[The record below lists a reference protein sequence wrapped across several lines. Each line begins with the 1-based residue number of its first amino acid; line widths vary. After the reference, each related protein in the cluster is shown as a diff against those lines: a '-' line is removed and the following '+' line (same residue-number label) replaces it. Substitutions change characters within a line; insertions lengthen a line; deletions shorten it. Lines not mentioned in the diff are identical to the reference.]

1 MFDITGKEI
10 TYTLYGI
17 VMHSGTL
24 SGGHYTFLR
33 VLGKNRY
40 VKYNDSVVE
49 EINNQN
55 KHCKNHLQNDN
66 IMIAKNQKEYGHR
79 KRIKP

>member
-1 MFDITGKEI
+1 MSEPNILPRKVCLADF
-10 TYTLYGI
+10 
-17 VMHSGTL
+17 
-24 SGGHYTFLR
+24 FP
-33 VLGKNRY
+33 N
-40 VKYNDSVVE
+40 VE

-66 IMIAKNQKEYGHR
+66 IMIAKNQKEFGHR